1 METTAIAKKK
11 SADDGFISQ
20 VYAFRE
26 LIYYFA
32 WREFKVRYKQTA
44 IGVLWV
50 VFQPLLF
57 GIVITLLLFR
67 GNRISFGADLP
78 VILPVFVG
86 LLFWNYFEQS
96 VNNASNSLVNNQSII
111 TKVYFPRFIPA
122 LAAALAGII
131 DFVVTL
137 AVLLVMLLAYQV
149 SPDPLALVAIPF
161 ALAITF
167 LTIYGAGLLMAT
179 LNMRYRD
186 IKFALPFALRIM
198 LFATPVFYPLSFLPE
213 RFHWIILLNPVAV
226 SIELARSTILSL
238 PINVGASQ
246 IALSVVVAILLN
258 VVGYWYFKKRERQ
271 FADIV

>member
-1 METTAIAKKK
+1 MS
-11 SADDGFISQ
+11 SASSDSGFHRGGLLGQ
-20 VYAFRE
+20 VSEFRE

-57 GIVITLLLFR
+57 GVVITMLLFR

-78 VILPVFVG
+78 VILPVFIG

-96 VNNASNSLVNNQSII
+96 MNNASNSLVNNQSII

-122 LAAALAGII
+122 LAASLAGII
-131 DFVVTL
+131 DFLVTL
-137 AVLLVMLLAYQV
+137 LVLLVMLSIYRVLP
-149 SPDPLALVAIPF
+149 SPATILIIPF
-161 ALAITF
+161 SLLLSF
-167 LTIYGAGLLMAT
+167 FTIYGAGLFMAT

-198 LFATPVFYPLSFLPE
+198 LFATPVFYPLTFLPE
-213 RFHWIILLNPVAV
+213 RFHWFILLNPIAV
-226 SIELARSTILSL
+226 SIELARSSILNL
-238 PINVGASQ
+238 PYNVQPSQ
-246 IALSVVVAILLN
+246 IALSILIAAFLN
-258 VVGYWYFKKRERQ
+258 IFGYWYFKKRERQ